1 MVWNHVRIVSVG
13 VWVGGRPVRTAGG
26 LQLFGRGACFY
37 FACSSSHGML
47 RSSMAPLAQKIEQAA
62 GMAEAVV
69 PLSNYVRLEC
79 FLLLTYHSAS
89 GAVCGGALN

>member
-1 MVWNHVRIVSVG
+1 MVWNHVRVVSVG
-13 VWVGGRPVRTAGG
+13 VRLGGRLVSNAGG
-26 LQLFGRGACFY
+26 LRLFGRGACFD

-47 RSSMAPLAQKIEQAA
+47 RSSMAPLAQKIEQAS

-79 FLLLTYHSAS
+79 FLLLTIQRQVQLAA
-89 GAVCGGALN
+89 GR